1 MSEFFPT
8 MRICIAALC
17 DIAYAM
23 AAGVLLNRLWLGR
36 SSVCNHRL
44 RICLSACSALL
55 LLVLPLQLFL
65 LAASMTG
72 DSSWAD
78 AWNAVPDVV
87 TTHPARALIS
97 SFCFVPCLF
106 LFACFSAS
114 LTQIR
119 VVFLGLGLVAGF
131 IACRACYGHA
141 ASDGSFTLREGI
153 QFLHLSSIAIW
164 GGGILVAGL
173 ITIPRLVAQGELDD
187 VVQFGNNLSR
197 TVTFALAVVIL
208 SGSFNAWKGLG
219 GSLSAFP
226 HSDWGKML
234 SLKLC
239 FVLLA
244 FGHGVRVRFLLH
256 SHNPWTR
263 GQTKVLRYWV
273 RAEALLM
280 LSAFVC
286 SAWLSNLPPADM

>member
-23 AAGVLLNRLWLGR
+23 AAGALLNRLWLGR

-44 RICLSACSALL
+44 QICLSACSTLL

-78 AWNAVPDVV
+78 AWHAVPDVV
-87 TTHPARALIS
+87 TTHAARALIG
-97 SFCFVPCLF
+97 SFCFVPCLL

-114 LTQIR
+114 LAQIR
-119 VVFLGLGLVAGF
+119 AVFLGMGLLAGF

-141 ASDGSFTLREGI
+141 ASDGNFTLREGI

-164 GGGILVAGL
+164 GGGIVVAGL
-173 ITIPRLVAQGELDD
+173 ITIPYLVSEDKSDELAL
-187 VVQFGNNLSR
+187 FGKNLSR
-197 TVTFALAVVIL
+197 AVTVALAVVIL
-208 SGSFNAWKGLG
+208 SGIYNTSKGLG
-219 GSLSAFP
+219 GSLSELP

-234 SLKLC
+234 LLKLC

-244 FGHGVRVRFLLH
+244 LGHGVRVRFLLRSH
-256 SHNPWTR
+256 SPWTQS
-263 GQTKVLRYWV
+263 QTRIMRQWV

-280 LSAFVC
+280 LATFVC
-286 SAWLSNLPPADM
+286 SAWLSNLPPADL